1 MYKVYKLYDVINLI
15 LIIKESKFLCVKS
28 NGHVYLTCQC
38 TKWTYL
44 LKRLKMVLKLFR
56 ETQLQ
61 GWTYENVS
69 NLIPDIDA
77 RTLTQSHVI
86 ALCDM
91 LCMNMLLSVIHNDYI
106 THYHNHLLL
115 AWQKTNF

>member
-1 MYKVYKLYDVINLI
+1 L
-15 LIIKESKFLCVKS
+15 
-28 NGHVYLTCQC
+28 
-38 TKWTYL
+38 
-44 LKRLKMVLKLFR
+44 VLKFFR

-61 GWTYENVS
+61 GWAYENVS
-69 NLIPDIDA
+69 NFIPDFDE

-91 LCMNMLLSVIHNDYI
+91 LCMNMPLSVIHSDYI

-115 AWQKTNF
+115 SLAKDEFLM